1 MDAYRM
7 KTAADATAR
16 SIRGWVLERGI
27 LYGLLE
33 TPILA
38 IMGGVFYRVI
48 PYRYALISV
57 LLAFMALP
65 LWISYRKTAASD
77 PADPVHHL
85 PRYAIYSLLPGA
97 IFTVAR
103 IPTHYLWGLVYWH
116 PWYDFG
122 SELTGAPIGQ
132 YSSLFP
138 GAFLNAL
145 QGWSIAMGF
154 YVLFR
159 RHSLINAILYIGVW
173 DSSLY
178 SYVFPTYSRVGLPSP
193 PLWHVVDVWAHS
205 AMAVTAWLM
214 PRLHGMYWPRLG
226 VGQRGAAIAATIVIV
241 FTPTSFALWR
251 ATTWQFP
258 IDQAID
264 ETTFSRPGLLTMSDA
279 PMLRSLGTDAEYLFS
294 LRFGPRGY
302 KNYFHQARDLDAAPV
317 RVTATLWQQGQVI
330 AWCSSY
336 LQRLESPNQI
346 TAPQQFPAVYER
358 MQFTV
363 IPVQCRGPA
372 GAASR
377 LATGSLVTVQ
387 WRAQMTLIGDR
398 LRQTR
403 TFDGSQSSLLT
414 KTIR

>member
-1 MDAYRM
+1 MYAYRV
-7 KTAADATAR
+7 TRAVSATSR
-16 SIRGWVLERGI
+16 SFRGWLLERGI

-38 IMGGVFYRVI
+38 IMGGIFYRLI

-57 LLAFMALP
+57 LLAFMAFP
-65 LWISYRKTAASD
+65 LWVSYRKAIATD
-77 PADPVHHL
+77 PSDPVHHL

-103 IPTHYLWGLVYWH
+103 IPTHFLWGLVYWH

-132 YSSLFP
+132 YGSLFP

-178 SYVFPTYSRVGLPSP
+178 SYVFPTYSRVGLQSP

-205 AMAVTAWLM
+205 AMALTAWLT
-214 PRLHGMYWPRLG
+214 PRVHDKYWSRLG
-226 VGQRGAAIAATIVIV
+226 VGPRGAAIALIVAIV
-241 FTPTSFALWR
+241 LAPTGFAFWR

-258 IDQAID
+258 TDQAID
-264 ETTFSRPGLLTMSDA
+264 ETIFSRPGLLTISDA
-279 PMLRSLGTDAEYLFS
+279 PALQSVGLDAAYQFS

-302 KNYFHQARDLDAAPV
+302 KNYFNQARELDAASV
-317 RVTATLWQQGQVI
+317 RVNATLRHEGRVI

-346 TAPQQFPAVYER
+346 TAPQQFPAAYKR

-372 GAASR
+372 AEVST
-377 LATGSLVTVQ
+377 LTTGSLLTAQ

-398 LRQTR
+398 LRQAR
-403 TFDGSQSSLLT
+403 TFDGSQQSLLT
-414 KTIR
+414 TTNR